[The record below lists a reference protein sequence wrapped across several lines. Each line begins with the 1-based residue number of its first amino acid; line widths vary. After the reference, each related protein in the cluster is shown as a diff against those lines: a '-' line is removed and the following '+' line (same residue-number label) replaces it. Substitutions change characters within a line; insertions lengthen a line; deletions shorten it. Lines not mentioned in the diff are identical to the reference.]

1 MNKHQI
7 YDRVLKTLWRW
18 ADEHHFEFHP
28 TPRIVT
34 ATGACENVDTLWSVG
49 SPDIPGQYFFAQT
62 GQLYLEMALART
74 ARAFTVGSSGRAEAI
89 IDHRHLREFTL
100 FEVEGCGGFGDLI
113 DTIKSL
119 FGAIDQASQQWGAAP
134 IASRLKLITYAEALE
149 ILGLGMDHWGQDFSH
164 AQEVELCAGGPVLLT
179 HHPDPQPPHGPEPA
193 LEKFFN
199 MKPTRAHN
207 GDRPT
212 VQSCDLLLPISGES
226 LGGAVRIHQADILR
240 QRLQRS
246 GMFATLQKRGL
257 GLAQFADYLGHMQ
270 EHGHIIGEH
279 FGFGVGIDRVVQYLL
294 SESDIRDCAGFLVN
308 ENLALASELAADPI
322 PGNGNGNGHGN
333 GHKPELIEAV
343 LAEV

>member
-1 MNKHQI
+1 V
-7 YDRVLKTLWRW
+7 YDRVLKALWRW

-34 ATGACENVDTLWSVG
+34 ATGACENVDTLWEVA

-74 ARAFTVGSSGRAEAI
+74 ARAFTMGSSGRAEAI

-100 FEVEGCGGFGDLI
+100 LEVEGCGGFGDLVE
-113 DTIKSL
+113 TIKSL
-119 FGAIDQASQQWGAAP
+119 FGAIDYVSQQWGAKP
-134 IASRLKLITYAEALE
+134 ISTNLRLITYAEALD
-149 ILGLGMDHWGQDFSH
+149 ILGLGDDHWGEDFSH
-164 AQEVELCAGGPVLLT
+164 AQEVELCADGPVLLT
-179 HHPDPQPPHGPEPA
+179 HHPDPQPPHVPEPA

-199 MKPTRAHN
+199 MKPTRTHN

-212 VQSCDLLLPISGES
+212 VQSCDLLLPVSGES
-226 LGGAVRIHQADILR
+226 LGGAVRIHQADILQ

-257 GLAQFADYLGHMQ
+257 GMPQFADYFEHMA

-279 FGFGVGIDRVVQYLL
+279 YGFGVGIDRVVQYLL
-294 SESDIRDCAGFLVN
+294 SESDIRDCAGFLVD
-308 ENLALASELAADPI
+308 EKHASAAETI
-322 PGNGNGNGHGN
+322 PGNGNGNGNGN
-333 GHKPELIEAV
+333 GHKPEV
-343 LAEV
+343 LETILTDA